1 MRKVEAT
8 IDIAAPPDTVTRAF
22 MDEQMLR
29 DWWQAERTLIEPR
42 PGGLYT
48 LVWNIAPTG
57 FGFVSSGLIKTY
69 EPGSTLQIDKLVY
82 LNPQYPPLGPMTM
95 TIQATDKGDATTL
108 YLCQEGYGEGPACDW
123 YYEAVKSAWPQVL
136 QTLKAYLENKKS

>member
-8 IDIAAPPDTVTRAF
+8 IDIATSPSTIIRAF
-22 MDEQMLR
+22 IDEQMLK
-29 DWWQAERTLIEPR
+29 DWWQVERALIEPQ

-48 LVWNIAPTG
+48 LVWNITPAG
-57 FGFVSSGLIKTY
+57 FGFVSTGLVKVY

-82 LNPQYPPLGPMTM
+82 MNPQQPLLGPMTF
-95 TIQATDKGDATTL
+95 TVQATANGAATTL
-108 YLCQEGYGEGPACDW
+108 YLCQEGYGKGPDWDW
-123 YYEAVKSAWPQVL
+123 YYEAVKGAWPQVV